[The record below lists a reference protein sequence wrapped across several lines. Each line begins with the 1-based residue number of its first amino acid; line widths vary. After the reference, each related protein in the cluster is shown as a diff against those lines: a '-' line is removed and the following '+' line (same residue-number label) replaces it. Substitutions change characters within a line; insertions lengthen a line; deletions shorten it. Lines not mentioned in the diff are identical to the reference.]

1 MLRINLRGFPVG
13 HIASL
18 VSTAEE
24 ADMAD
29 RTRTI
34 RPFRVLAATAA
45 GALAAT
51 GLTACGGGSGSGS
64 SSTTLVVA
72 EWTNAAAV
80 QETQAI
86 DAAFE
91 KSHPG
96 VKVKLQTAPTTAG
109 AWPALQSSL
118 LASKN
123 VDVLAQFAQAPAD
136 YPPDSTKIQNS
147 GTAALVANNQFLDLS
162 SQPFMKRF
170 DLDTQKFAMGYKSGI
185 YGVTTAEY
193 VNNTGLFYKKD
204 LLAKYGLSVPT
215 TFDEFI
221 NDLKVLKSKNVSPV
235 FVAGKDGYQAI
246 IWFGIYNQLLM
257 QDKPA
262 SAANSLWVERDQQF
276 WQGQQNWNSPLYQE
290 AAQRY
295 EQIMSY
301 IEPNAG
307 GVPAATA
314 SGVWASNAN
323 DYPFFVDGSYDGNT
337 IATANPSLNF
347 GFFAVPGTDTA
358 SWNRPDLAP
367 DLTWTVPTW
376 AKHQQLALEYL
387 DFFTQQTNYAAWVK
401 ATGSI
406 STEPTV
412 PTPTLKWTDWLTSHA
427 SQGFIGTTLPWLPP
441 SVGSGNPA
449 GGPTLTD
456 TKPFGNDSMSSAL
469 DKSAKAYTAA
479 VKP

>member
-1 MLRINLRGFPVG
+1 
-13 HIASL
+13 
-18 VSTAEE
+18 
-24 ADMAD
+24 MAD
-29 RTRTI
+29 RTRI
-34 RPFRVLAATAA
+34 SRLSRVLATTAA

-51 GLTACGGGSGSGS
+51 GLTACGSGSGS
-64 SSTTLVVA
+64 SSNTLVVA
-72 EWTNAAAV
+72 EWTNAAAI

-91 KSHPG
+91 KAHPG
-96 VKVKLQTAPTTAG
+96 VKIKLQTAPTTAG
-109 AWPALQSSL
+109 AWPTLQSSL

-123 VDVLAQFAQAPAD
+123 VDVLAQFAQSPEK
-136 YPPDSTKIQNS
+136 YPPASTKIQPS
-147 GTAALVANNQFLDLS
+147 GTAALVANGQFLDLS

-170 DLDTQKFAMGYKSGI
+170 DSSTQQFTMGYKSGV

-221 NDLKVLKSKNVSPV
+221 SDLKLLKSKGVSPV
-235 FVAGKDGYQAI
+235 FVAGKDGYQSI

-262 SAANSLWVERDQQF
+262 SAANSLWVQRDQQF
-276 WQGQQNWNSPLYQE
+276 WQGQQNWNSAVYQD
-290 AAQRY
+290 AAKRY
-295 EQIMSY
+295 EQVMSY

-307 GVPAATA
+307 GVPAQTA
-314 SGVWASNAN
+314 PGVWAAN
-323 DYPFFVDGSYDGNT
+323 SKDYPFLVDGSYDGNT
-337 IATANPSLNF
+337 IAAANPSLNF
-347 GFFAVPGTDTA
+347 GFFAVPGTDNA

-376 AKHQQLALEYL
+376 AKHQKLALEYL

-401 ATGSI
+401 ATGSV
-406 STEPTV
+406 STEPAV
-412 PTPTLKWTDWLTSHA
+412 PTPTLKWTDWLTTNA
-427 SQGFIGTTLPWLPP
+427 SKGFIGTTLPWLPP
-441 SVGSGNPA
+441 SVGSDNPA
-449 GGPTLTD
+449 GGPNLRD
-456 TKPFGNDSMSSAL
+456 TQPFGNTSMSSAL
-469 DKSAKAYTAA
+469 DNSAKAYTAA